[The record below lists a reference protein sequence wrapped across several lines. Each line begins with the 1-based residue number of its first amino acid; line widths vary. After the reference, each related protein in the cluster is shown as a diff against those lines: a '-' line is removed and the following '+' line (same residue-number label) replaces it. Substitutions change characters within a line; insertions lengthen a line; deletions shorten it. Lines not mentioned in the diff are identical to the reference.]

1 MSTSQSNNVPPGN
14 QRVDEVPVVQT
25 KAKMN
30 KILSRDST
38 TDFGM
43 DSMFQSSRQRRTL
56 ADEDAPPTSSINDIP
71 TEINL
76 DSGLNRFQPRKSTVE
91 NTFSSSRR
99 HARTLSTT
107 QIPQHTFVVVFGYP
121 ADKFSFTAE
130 YFKSLGEATEPEKHL
145 EVTNCFRIGYVDIG
159 DAMRA
164 VRKNGEVMAGS
175 WMIGAKWADP
185 AQAEAMIGQPVLRN
199 TPLSATVPQM
209 NDATSTGNEMAID
222 ELHTIQSNS
231 TYSSVGTPIKL
242 APSTSAFR
250 KQVGGSASKPT
261 TPQTQKGW
269 AGNVLPS
276 TPSYSSN
283 LLPSGITPSTPVGQS
298 PSKGVV
304 GQMTDLIFGW

>member
-71 TEINL
+71 TEINP
-76 DSGLNRFQPRKSTVE
+76 DSGPNRFQPRKTTVE
-91 NTFSSSRR
+91 NAFSSSRR
-99 HARTLSTT
+99 HTRTSSTA

-121 ADKFSFTAE
+121 ADKFSLTAE

-164 VRKNGEVMAGS
+164 VRKNGEVFGGS

-185 AQAEAMIGQPVLRN
+185 AQAEAIIGQPVLRS
-199 TPLSATVPQM
+199 TLSSATLPQM
-209 NDATSTGNEMAID
+209 NDATSGGNEMSID
-222 ELHTIQSNS
+222 EPHTIQSNS
-231 TYSSVGTPIKL
+231 SYSTVGTPIKL

-261 TPQTQKGW
+261 TPQAQKGW
-269 AGNVLPS
+269 AGNVLPA
-276 TPSYSSN
+276 TPSLSSS
-283 LLPSGITPSTPVGQS
+283 LFPSGITPSTPVGQS
-298 PSKGVV
+298 PSKSVV
-304 GQMTDLIFGW
+304 GQMSDLIFGW